1 MKNNGLPNTQNY
13 ELVKDWFGLIQV
25 FTCPADAET
34 RATLVD
40 HMEQIL
46 FELHDFLIKNVGI
59 TEEISLKELSND
71 FTGTVINKFPEK
83 KLADV
88 VTGVFDSIAPHAVN
102 VASPYFVG
110 HMTAAI
116 PYFMVHLKAIV
127 AALNQ
132 NVVKLETSKVVS
144 ILEKQVIAK
153 IHRLVYN
160 LSNEFYANHV
170 QNTETSLGSFM
181 EGGTTANLTA
191 LWVARNTALK
201 PKGDFRGI
209 EAEGLYAAYQA
220 YDIDRCVVLVSKRAH
235 YSFRKSGGI
244 MGIGNENIISVNVD
258 RSNKMDID
266 DLELKISEIKKSKR
280 SKIIMIVGIAGTTET
295 GTVDPLPR
303 ISEICTRENI
313 HFHADAAWGGP
324 TLMSDKYKHL
334 LEGIQLADSVTID
347 GHKQFYMPMSC
358 GMIYFKNP
366 QSLDAISYHANY
378 VNRKGSVDL
387 GIKTLSGSREAN
399 SLILDSA
406 LKIMGARG
414 YGMLIEHGIEIA
426 AEFAKEIKTRKNFQL
441 ITQPELNILTY
452 RLCPKHFK
460 DELEHAAPDRIVSLN
475 EELNELNRT
484 LQQVQR
490 EAGNSFV
497 SRTVLEQ
504 ENIFPG
510 TPPGKIVVLRSVL
523 MNPLTTIEVLRDI
536 LDEQEELYHSI
547 QRGDIRIE
555 KVRRDIERTQT
566 L

>member
-1 MKNNGLPNTQNY
+1 MENNHSTDNF
-13 ELVKDWFGLIQV
+13 ELVKDWIGLIEV

-34 RATLVD
+34 RATLIG
-40 HMEQIL
+40 HMKQIL

-71 FTGTVINKFPEK
+71 FTDTIINKFPEK
-83 KLADV
+83 KLAEV
-88 VTGVFDSIAPHAVN
+88 VTGVFETIAPHAVN

-116 PYFMVHLKAIV
+116 PFFMVHLKAIV

-144 ILEKQVIAK
+144 ILEKQVISK
-153 IHRLVYN
+153 IHRLIYG
-160 LSNEFYANHV
+160 LSNAFYQEHV

-201 PKGDFRGI
+201 PKNGFRGI
-209 EAEGLYAAYQA
+209 EKEGLFAAYKA
-220 YDIDRCVVLVSKRAH
+220 YDIDRCVVMVSRRGH

-244 MGIGNENIISVNVD
+244 LGIGNENIISVDVD
-258 RSNKMDID
+258 QRNKMDID
-266 DLELKISEIKKSKR
+266 DLERCLAEINKNKR
-280 SKIIMIVGIAGTTET
+280 TKVIAIVGIAGTTET
-295 GTVDPLPR
+295 GTVDPLLR
-303 ISEICTRENI
+303 IAEICAREKI

-324 TLMSDKYKHL
+324 TLMSETYKHL
-334 LEGIQLADSVTID
+334 LDGIQLADSVTID

-358 GMIYFKNP
+358 GMIYFRNP
-366 QSLDAISYHANY
+366 RSLDAISYHANY

-387 GIKTLSGSREAN
+387 GIKTLAGSREAN

-406 LKIMGARG
+406 LKIMGTRG
-414 YGMLIEHGIEIA
+414 YGMLIEHGIELA
-426 AEFAKEIKTRKNFQL
+426 YNFSEEIKTRENFQL
-441 ITQPELNILTY
+441 ITEPELNILTY
-452 RLCPKHFK
+452 RLCPKNLR
-460 DELEHAAPDRIVSLN
+460 DEFETAGSERIIAIN
-475 EELNELNRT
+475 DELNELNRT

-510 TPPGKIVVLRSVL
+510 FPPGKIVVLRCVL
-523 MNPLTTIEVLRDI
+523 MNPLTTIDVLKDI
-536 LDEQEELYHSI
+536 LDEQEELFEAWRVGNI
-547 QRGDIRIE
+547 GGE
-555 KVRRDIERTQT
+555 KIRRDSDRSQV

>member
-1 MKNNGLPNTQNY
+1 MENNGLTKSNNY
-13 ELVKDWFGLIQV
+13 ELVKDWIGLIQV

-71 FTGTVINKFPEK
+71 FTETIINKFPEK

-127 AALNQ
+127 AAMNQ

-153 IHRLVYN
+153 IHRMVYG
-160 LSNEFYANHV
+160 LSDAFYKDHV
-170 QNTETSLGSFM
+170 QNTDTSLGSFI

-191 LWVARNTALK
+191 LWVARNTILK
-201 PKGDFRGI
+201 PKEGFRGI
-209 EAEGLYAAYQA
+209 EAEGLFAAYKA
-220 YDIDRCVVLVSKRAH
+220 YDIDRCVVLVSRRGH
-235 YSFRKSGGI
+235 YSLRKAGGI
-244 MGIGNENIISVNVD
+244 LGIGNENIIPVNVD
-258 RSNKMDID
+258 QSNRLDID
-266 DLELKISEIKKSKR
+266 DLERTITGIKKDKR
-280 SKIIMIVGIAGTTET
+280 TRIIAIVGIAGTTET
-295 GTVDPLPR
+295 GTIDPLPR
-303 ISEICTRENI
+303 IAGICAREGI
-313 HFHADAAWGGP
+313 HFHCDAAWGGP
-324 TLMSDKYKHL
+324 TLMSETYKHL

-366 QSLDAISYHANY
+366 RSLDAISYHANY

-406 LKIMGARG
+406 LKIMGTRG
-414 YGMLIEHGIEIA
+414 YGMLIEHGIELA
-426 AEFAKEIKTRKNFQL
+426 ADFAREIRQRDNFQL
-441 ITQPELNILTY
+441 ITEPELNILTY
-452 RLCPKHFK
+452 RLCPKHLR
-460 DELEHAAPDRIVSLN
+460 DELEHADLDRFLNIN

-504 ENIFPG
+504 ENIYPG
-510 TPPGKIVVLRSVL
+510 APAGKIVVLRSVL
-523 MNPLTTIEVLRDI
+523 MNPLTTIEILRDI
-536 LDEQEELYHSI
+536 LDEQEELYQSI
-547 QRGDIRIE
+547 KRGEIRLE
-555 KVRRDIERTQT
+555 KVRRDADRSQA
-566 L
+566 